1 MTVRLTIT
9 ILEEIPFNFQIQKIL
24 AVETK
29 MLMMIWMKVHSQIS
43 STRILSMDLL
53 QMDSI
58 QILLADQVQTHFPM
72 DLFQAILEVLVQ
84 MDSVQIMLKVEV
96 QIHFLMDS
104 IQIMLEVPVQM
115 DSIPIRL
122 EVQVQMESVPVQMG
136 VPVLTPFLV
145 DLVQIMLELLVQ
157 TPIHFPICSTQTL
170 MVDQEIQILLLE
182 ILEAE
187 MSNSREGQVS
197 KDPQNPI

>member
-72 DLFQAILEVLVQ
+72 DLVQVILEVLFQ

-96 QIHFLMDS
+96 QIHFL
-104 IQIMLEVPVQM
+104 MLEVPVQM

-136 VPVLTPFLV
+136 VPVLNPFLV

>member
-53 QMDSI
+53 QMDSV
-58 QILLADQVQTHFPM
+58 QIFLADQVQTHFPM
-72 DLFQAILEVLVQ
+72 DLVQVILEVL
-84 MDSVQIMLKVEV
+84 
-96 QIHFLMDS
+96 F
-104 IQIMLEVPVQM
+104 QM
-115 DSIPIRL
+115 DSILIRP

-136 VPVLTPFLV
+136 VPVLTLFQV
-145 DLVQIMLELLVQ
+145 DSVQIMLELLVQ